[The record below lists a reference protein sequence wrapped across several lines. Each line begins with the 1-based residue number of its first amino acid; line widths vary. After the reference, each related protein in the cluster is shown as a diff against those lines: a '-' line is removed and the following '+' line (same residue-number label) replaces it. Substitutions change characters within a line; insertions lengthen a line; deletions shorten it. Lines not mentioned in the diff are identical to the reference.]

1 MMKLKSAYTQVTL
14 NRVTVAFFL
23 VSVVHCFAQGI
34 TQSFLFSIDSQY
46 AGLLTDIVHAAE
58 IPLRNMT
65 FLEGSSHRYTL
76 RMCDNFPHGQSPYP
90 CTVVFQSGVDDVHNS
105 SGTEAASHSDLTDSS
120 VPDSAGN
127 ISGVN
132 FRSSAG
138 VPTLLSKQ
146 CTQILVYPQQILQKA
161 VVEDITFILFQ
172 FWLLSVS
179 LFAMARTSI
188 PHLLTALGS
197 RFLITSWSSYTIIFK
212 SYNQQ
217 TIFQQLVSA
226 PGTPCGVDL
235 FPTFFGTRVVYNIV
249 DVILSWS
256 ALLLTGLL
264 SWNLLKRYNAETFRH
279 VGPPKSVFRI
289 YKFFMAVEAC
299 LQLEVFVIVAATSLW
314 VDVLVNTSISE
325 ISEHTKLYDALI
337 VTTTV
342 LVLPWIALGWYGV
355 RREDKSMMIPFLV
368 ITFVFVSGWS
378 VMFYSTSYRWTF
390 VQWPFLGCFTV
401 ASLILMLASVILG
414 TACWWNF
421 GQGLAEYLNA
431 DDALA
436 SSNFAGREVFKL
448 SEDEK
453 DVGDIVSPIHL
464 NFLHV

>member
-1 MMKLKSAYTQVTL
+1 MHSKFMMKLKSAYTQVTL

-289 YKFFMAVEAC
+289 YKFFYGGRSMPP
-299 LQLEVFVIVAATSLW
+299 IGSLC
-314 VDVLVNTSISE
+314 NR
-325 ISEHTKLYDALI
+325 
-337 VTTTV
+337 
-342 LVLPWIALGWYGV
+342 G
-355 RREDKSMMIPFLV
+355 RNKS
-368 ITFVFVSGWS
+368 
-378 VMFYSTSYRWTF
+378 
-390 VQWPFLGCFTV
+390 
-401 ASLILMLASVILG
+401 
-414 TACWWNF
+414 
-421 GQGLAEYLNA
+421 
-431 DDALA
+431 
-436 SSNFAGREVFKL
+436 
-448 SEDEK
+448 
-453 DVGDIVSPIHL
+453 VG
-464 NFLHV
+464 